1 MRNVGLA
8 LGLVALALFAS
19 AQTFTAKVVGV
30 HDGDTITVY
39 DGREQTRSGSMES
52 TARRPVRIFSSRAKQ
67 LTSELVFGKQVQ
79 FKVKETML
87 RLPVYATWA
96 YLS

>member
-1 MRNVGLA
+1 MA
-8 LGLVALALFAS
+8 
-19 AQTFTAKVVGV
+19 
-30 HDGDTITVY
+30 
-39 DGREQTRSGSMES
+39 TRSRSTTAASRLGSASMES